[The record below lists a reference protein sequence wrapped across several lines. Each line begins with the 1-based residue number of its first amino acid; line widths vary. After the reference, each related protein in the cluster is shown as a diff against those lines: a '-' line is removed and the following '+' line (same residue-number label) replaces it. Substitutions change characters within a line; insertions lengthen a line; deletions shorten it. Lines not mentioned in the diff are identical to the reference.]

1 METNFIIDCK
11 DKVGIIVIAAAVP
24 QGPPF
29 RHISVIQRRHA
40 LFYQYEHLYEI
51 PRYWTHITRKRLVQC
66 TKIRKSG
73 QLGGK
78 NSDQQAIKTNQNYQK
93 THRCTTSDPN
103 QEASYR
109 LRLAKVISAAAITRN
124 CNPCMDVFF

>member
-29 RHISVIQRRHA
+29 RHFSVIQRRHA

-51 PRYWTHITRKRLVQC
+51 PRYWTHITRKRSVQC

-78 NSDQQAIKTNQNYQK
+78 TQISRQLKLTKTTKKHTVVQQVTLYQ
-93 THRCTTSDPN
+93 
-103 QEASYR
+103 
-109 LRLAKVISAAAITRN
+109 
-124 CNPCMDVFF
+124 